1 MCFVKCPTEITHRI
15 DSAVQLQWHQL
26 VWMGFGRVGFF
37 LEFFVDA
44 GAFPPTFTDA
54 SDPYGIVLIGRLS
67 SHDCRTGLP
76 SKEMCH
82 AACGWHP

>member
-1 MCFVKCPTEITHRI
+1 MGFVQCPTEITLTGLI
-15 DSAVQLQWHQL
+15 PLFSCSSTKQSGWAL
-26 VWMGFGRVGFF
+26 VVLVFF

-44 GAFPPTFTDA
+44 GAFPPTITDA

-76 SKEMCH
+76 SK
-82 AACGWHP
+82 